1 MNWTPLPSTHQL
13 VESGRRL
20 RKEVPRASLA
30 TLSSG
35 VRDPL
40 GILTEQNATRLP
52 ELIGLRAERMSASPF
67 AFYRGTAALMAA
79 DLADGPHTGLQVA
92 SCGDAHVANFGFYA
106 SPQRTLVFDLNDFD
120 EAAWAP
126 WEWDLKRL
134 VTSVIIGGR
143 HSGRSGE
150 VMTAA
155 AIRTTLAYR
164 RALAEAMELS
174 PTQRFFTH
182 FDAAAGIDRVPQES
196 RRVLQ
201 DAIKSAQRR
210 TGERAVRRLTVRD
223 ADGRARFVERPPT
236 MTRLSTAIESQVHDY
251 VDRYYASASPDIRF
265 VLAHYTVADVARRV
279 VGVGSVGTRCTL
291 VLLQD
296 GDDNAFILQ
305 SKEANAS
312 VLEQYGRIEQPPVL
326 ADLIAARG
334 QGARV
339 VALQQILQAV
349 SDPFLGHLR
358 GTQADLYVRQ
368 FHDMKGGID
377 VEGLD
382 DGPFTLYAMACGVTL
397 ARAHSQ
403 SPRAASVVGYLG
415 SGRSAAEAIAEWGM
429 AYADLSAQDFRSFV
443 GATA

>member
-1 MNWTPLPSTHQL
+1 MNWTPLPSTREL

-20 RKEVPRASLA
+20 RKQVPRTALA

-35 VRDPL
+35 ARDPL
-40 GILTEQNATRLP
+40 GILAEQNATRLP
-52 ELIGLRAERMSASPF
+52 GLIGLRAERMSASPF

-79 DLADGPHTGLQVA
+79 DLADGPHTGLHVA

-143 HSGRSGE
+143 HSSRSGE
-150 VMTAA
+150 VITAA

-164 RALAEAMELS
+164 GALAEAIELS
-174 PTQRFFTH
+174 PTRRFFTH
-182 FDAAAGIDRVPQES
+182 LDAAAGMDQLPKES
-196 RRVLQ
+196 RQVLQ
-201 DAIKSAQRR
+201 DAIRSAQRR
-210 TGERAVRRLTVRD
+210 TGERAARRLTTRD
-223 ADGRARFVERPPT
+223 ADGRARFIERPPT
-236 MTRLSTAIESQVHDY
+236 MTKVSAEVESQVQEY

-265 VLAHYTVADVARRV
+265 VLAHYTVADIARRV
-279 VGVGSVGTRCTL
+279 VGVGSVGTRCS
-291 VLLQD
+291 LLLMQD

-312 VLEQYGRIEQPPVL
+312 VLEQYGRVEQPAKLTGIV
-326 ADLIAARG
+326 ADGG

-358 GTQADLYVRQ
+358 GVEADLYVRQ

-382 DGPFTLYAMACGVTL
+382 DGSFTLYAMACGVTL

-403 SPRAASVVGYLG
+403 SPQAASVVGYLG
-415 SGRSAAEAIAEWGM
+415 SGQSAAEAIAAWST
-429 AYADLSAQDFRSFV
+429 AYADLSARDFRAFV
-443 GATA
+443 EATA